1 MDWSKLLD
9 EGIATGVYI
18 LLVLVTSRV
27 RVKFRQRAKE
37 SPGKLDDVL
46 TPLCFR
52 ALYTLFFIVWA
63 VFIVTD
69 YVEPE
74 TLAAAGIGVSIVGFS
89 IAQAAKE
96 VLSDVFGTV
105 SILLSRSFEI
115 GDTITVDG
123 VEGKVLGIDFSN
135 VTLEAEDGDRF
146 YLSTSKVAHSTIRV
160 DD

>member
-1 MDWSKLLD
+1 MDWGKLLD

-18 LLVLVTSRV
+18 FLVFITSRV
-27 RVKFRQRAKE
+27 RVKFRKRAKE

-52 ALYTLFFIVWA
+52 ALYALYTVGLLAYIVHHYFSW
-63 VFIVTD
+63 
-69 YVEPE
+69 EQ
-74 TLAAAGIGVSIVGFS
+74 LATAGLGMSIIGFA
-89 IAQAAKE
+89 IAQAAKD
-96 VLSDVFGTV
+96 VLSDAIGAI
-105 SILLSRSFEI
+105 SILASRSFEI

-123 VEGKVLGIDFSN
+123 VEGKVLAINFSN
-135 VTLEAEDGDRF
+135 VKLEAEDGDVF

>member
-1 MDWSKLLD
+1 MDWGKLLD

-18 LLVLVTSRV
+18 LLVFITSRV
-27 RVKFRQRAKE
+27 RVKFRKRAKE

-52 ALYTLFFIVWA
+52 ALYALFFVGWA

-69 YVEPE
+69 YIEPE
-74 TLAAAGIGVSIVGFS
+74 ALAAVGIGGSIIGFS
-89 IAQAAKE
+89 IAQAAKG
-96 VLSDVFGTV
+96 VLSDAIGTI
-105 SILLSRSFEI
+105 SILASRSFEI

-123 VEGKVLGIDFSN
+123 VEGKVLAINFSN
-135 VTLEAEDGDRF
+135 VKLEAEDGDVF